1 MRNLTLLTLLLTA
14 CSGDGDTGGT
24 TGDGGTTDGGT
35 TDGGT
40 SDGGTTD
47 GGITITGTA
56 NDLVTGAAA
65 AEGLCIYAADP
76 TAAITGGELT
86 IIASG
91 ITDASG
97 AWSLSNVSTSSQVG
111 LLMLAQDCGKGTLAV
126 MPTATGIS
134 SSSYSGLADGDTLAD
149 VTSYVVDST
158 LQAGI
163 DASLAAAQYSGSI
176 ATEGALLGF
185 VFDTGGTPLSGVTVT
200 GTGSGTTTYYADAD
214 STDGLFTSATTGVN
228 SSTDAYANAMFV
240 IPAAPIWSYT
250 AEDGGAHTFASVL
263 AGSQPGYAVVVAFYG
278 S

>member
-14 CSGDGDTGGT
+14 CSGGGDTGGT
-24 TGDGGTTDGGT
+24 ADGGTTDGGT
-35 TDGGT
+35 T
-40 SDGGTTD
+40 DGGTTD

-56 NDLVTGAAA
+56 KDLVSGAAA
-65 AEGLCIYAADP
+65 SEGLCIYAADP

-86 IIASG
+86 IIA
-91 ITDASG
+91 ASETVAG
-97 AWSLSNVSTSSQVG
+97 GTYTLANVDTSSQVG
-111 LLMLAQDCGKGTLAV
+111 LLILVQDCGKGTFAV

-134 SSSYSGLADGDTLAD
+134 SSSYASLADGDTLAD
-149 VTSYVVDST
+149 VTSYLVDGT

-163 DASLAAAQYSGSI
+163 DASLTAAGHSGSI
-176 ATEGALLGF
+176 ATDGALLGF
-185 VFDTGGTPLSGVTVT
+185 VFDTSGTPLAGVTVS

-214 STDGLFTSATTGVN
+214 SADGLFTSSTTGVN
-228 SSTDAYANAMFV
+228 TTTDAAANSMFV

-250 AEDGGAHTFASVL
+250 ADDGGDHTFASVL

>member
-14 CSGDGDTGGT
+14 CSGGGDTGGA
-24 TGDGGTTDGGT
+24 GDGGSTDGGS

-40 SDGGTTD
+40 SDGGTGD
-47 GGITITGTA
+47 SGITIAGTA
-56 NDLVTGAAA
+56 ADLVTGAAA

-86 IIASG
+86 IIASAETVAG
-91 ITDASG
+91 G
-97 AWSLSNVSTSSQVG
+97 AYTLSNVSTSSQVG
-111 LLMLAQDCGKGTLAV
+111 LLILAQDCGKGTIAV

-134 SSSYSGLADGDTLAD
+134 ASSYSSLADGDTLSD

-163 DASLAAAQYSGSI
+163 DASLAAAGYTGSI
-176 ATEGALLGF
+176 AKQGALLGF

-200 GTGSGTTTYYADAD
+200 GTGSGTTTYYADSD
-214 STDGLFTSATTGVN
+214 SSDGLFTNASVGVN
-228 SSTDAYANAMFV
+228 STTDATANAMFV

-250 AEDGGAHTFASVL
+250 ADDGGAHKFASVL